1 MQTLWNLWKQGMM
14 ITSAGD
20 SIGFKQIAQ
29 SWVAGRCQKS
39 WPRPTPRREAPA
51 SACFAKT
58 QEHAEA

>member
-1 MQTLWNLWKQGMM
+1 MHAKQMSLN
-14 ITSAGD
+14 ITYRRVVNH
-20 SIGFKQIAQ
+20 F
-29 SWVAGRCQKS
+29 CQKS